1 MSIPSINKAV
11 IVGRVDEQPKVGTY
25 GEGKKKMSFKVRTE
39 RAWRD
44 KNW

>member
-25 GEGKKKMSFKVRTE
+25 GEGKKKMMNPYKI
-39 RAWRD
+39 WM
-44 KNW
+44 NL